1 MPIPGTGKFLSRC
14 YKGMIISSNR
24 YRSVHTNVRY
34 GCVFER
40 FFVLTCGT
48 DTACVDGTWKEYQD
62 TKPFLP
68 KLDTEE
74 IRTLSDVS
82 IKQTE

>member
-1 MPIPGTGKFLSRC
+1 MLLQRYDHFLKQIQKCTHKCEIWLCFR
-14 YKGMIISSNR
+14 K
-24 YRSVHTNVRY
+24 
-34 GCVFER
+34 R

-48 DTACVDGTWKEYQD
+48 DTACVDGTWKEDQD
-62 TKPFLP
+62 AKPFLP

-74 IRTLSDVS
+74 IRTLSDES